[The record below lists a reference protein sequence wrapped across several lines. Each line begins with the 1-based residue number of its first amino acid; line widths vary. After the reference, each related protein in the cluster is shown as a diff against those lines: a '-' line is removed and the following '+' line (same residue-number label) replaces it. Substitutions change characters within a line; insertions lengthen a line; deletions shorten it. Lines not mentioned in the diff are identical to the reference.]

1 MIQRQWPR
9 HWPSWMCAVIGS
21 LDLLS
26 QLDNFLQHDADEGES
41 GEEESGEGDE
51 MLAAELEGLHLDE
64 DQAKE
69 VLAILQSRRKR
80 TWKGKKL

>member
-1 MIQRQWPR
+1 
-9 HWPSWMCAVIGS
+9 MCAVIGS

>member
-1 MIQRQWPR
+1 
-9 HWPSWMCAVIGS
+9 MCAVIGS

-51 MLAAELEGLHLDE
+51 ILAAELEANLE
-64 DQAKE
+64 RKQVVSPRPDQQLLVGAS
-69 VLAILQSRRKR
+69 VALQDSPSRRR
-80 TWKGKKL
+80 TPTGEG